1 MKRFLSFLLAAV
13 MASSLLVLPAGAAEV
28 VRFSDVTDQN
38 TIMAVESLRLMGV
51 QIGRAHV

>member
-28 VRFSDVTDQN
+28 VCAAAAFPCREGEITGEK
-38 TIMAVESLRLMGV
+38 AKE
-51 QIGRAHV
+51 

>member
-13 MASSLLVLPAGAAEV
+13 MASSLLVLPAGAADV
-28 VRFSDVTDQN
+28 VRFSDVTDRN

-51 QIGRAHV
+51 RCTP